1 MHPHWNST
9 PKAPPTTDERIAAL
23 EEALKMANDC
33 AQQRFAAMQA
43 TIDELRAKLQARE
56 PIGRPS
62 IGTPPPWDEH
72 DRISEKV
79 RLAKQQLDQAK
90 RQSDEWQKAAQ
101 PDLFPSHKPQ
111 EPRHTPRQFLDI
123 EKRQEAWARGYVD
136 PNRLDQGKAH
146 QAMYIPPLGKALSA
160 SIDGKQLST
169 AETRNLINQFWAN
182 AQATQAQA
190 DRDGENLKK

>member
-1 MHPHWNST
+1 
-9 PKAPPTTDERIAAL
+9 
-23 EEALKMANDC
+23 MANDC

-43 TIDELRAKLQARE
+43 TIDELRAKVQARE

-79 RLAKQQLDQAK
+79 RLAKRAMEQAK
-90 RQSDEWQKAAQ
+90 NRTDQWQKAAQ
-101 PDLFPSHKPQ
+101 PDLFPSHRPLRSEPHPQ
-111 EPRHTPRQFLDI
+111 IPTVFYAPPDEL
-123 EKRQEAWARGYVD
+123 KRWMDEGAALARGYVD
-136 PNRLDQGKAH
+136 PNRPDQAKAVVLPSGVKVTGVSG
-146 QAMYIPPLGKALSA
+146 AAGSV
-160 SIDGKQLST
+160 S
-169 AETRNLINQFWAN
+169 ELINQFWAN

>member
-1 MHPHWNST
+1 
-9 PKAPPTTDERIAAL
+9 
-23 EEALKMANDC
+23 MANDC

-43 TIDELRAKLQARE
+43 TIDELRAKVQARE

-62 IGTPPPWDEH
+62 IGTPPPWNEH

-79 RLAKQQLDQAK
+79 RLAKRAMEQAK
-90 RQSDEWQKAAQ
+90 NRTDQWQKAAQ
-101 PDLFPSHKPQ
+101 PDLFPSHRPLRSEPHPQ
-111 EPRHTPRQFLDI
+111 IPTVFYAPPDEL
-123 EKRQEAWARGYVD
+123 KRWMDEGAALARGYVD
-136 PNRLDQGKAH
+136 PNRPDQAKAH
-146 QAMYIPPLGKALSA
+146 QAMFIPPLGKALSA

-169 AETRNLINQFWAN
+169 AETRNLIDRLWAN